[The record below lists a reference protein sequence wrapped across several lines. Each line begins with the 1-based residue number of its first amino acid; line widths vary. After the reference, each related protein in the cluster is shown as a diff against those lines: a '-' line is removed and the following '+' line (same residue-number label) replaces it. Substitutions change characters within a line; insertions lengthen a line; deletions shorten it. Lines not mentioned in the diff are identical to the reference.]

1 MRIPVTMCHG
11 IEEGLSAEHFRGL
24 MQIAHDMGFH
34 SIGYDDL
41 DSWRNASGSLPAR
54 PIMIDID
61 HPVRSVRSEMFEI
74 LSGFGFSANLFVN
87 TGAMDARHAG
97 TPRGE
102 SEREHMTWD
111 EVGELVQAGWLIGAH
126 TVSHP
131 NLSDL
136 SVKDTSGQLIREE
149 LEQCDD
155 TLEKRLGVRPRD
167 FAYTGTT
174 WSSAAEREVMK
185 RYRFGRLW
193 IIGTEYEADGRPI
206 RFADL
211 AGIPGPDEDDGGP
224 PYAARYIT
232 EETHAYR
239 LPSMELTALIH
250 DPEAFR
256 RYLEG
261 AVPPVAGRTPA
272 GPPP

>member
-1 MRIPVTMCHG
+1 
-11 IEEGLSAEHFRGL
+11 
-24 MQIAHDMGFH
+24 
-34 SIGYDDL
+34 
-41 DSWRNASGSLPAR
+41 
-54 PIMIDID
+54 
-61 HPVRSVRSEMFEI
+61 
-74 LSGFGFSANLFVN
+74 
-87 TGAMDARHAG
+87 
-97 TPRGE
+97 
-102 SEREHMTWD
+102 MTWE
-111 EVGELVQAGWLIGAH
+111 EVGELVEAGWLIGAH

-131 NLSDL
+131 DLSAL
-136 SVKDTSGQLIREE
+136 SVKDPSGQLVRDE
-149 LEQCDD
+149 LEQCDE

-167 FAYTGTT
+167 LAYTGTT

-193 IIGTEYEADGRPI
+193 IVGTEYQADGGPI
-206 RFADL
+206 RFAEL

-250 DPEAFR
+250 EPEAFR

-261 AVPPVAGRTPA
+261 AVPPVPGRAPV
-272 GPPP
+272 GPLP